1 MDGNHKL
8 IRWRFVVHGAID
20 GFSRTI
26 IYLSCSTDN
35 KSQTVF
41 QLFLGS
47 LPTFKC
53 PRRIRSDHG
62 TENIDAARWMLN
74 HFGPSAKPFL
84 TGLSVHNQRIERL
97 WKDVNLY
104 VTSYFSNLFYY
115 MESLE
120 ILDPLDEVHLFA
132 LHYIYKPRIN
142 RALKLFAT
150 QWNSH
155 PLSTERNMTPYQ
167 LWVEGFYRFAN
178 STSETIREVVDLD
191 TLDVNSYGIDDD
203 GPIHDIQTINHVEI
217 PQSSVVLSDTDMAA
231 LALLVEPLEEDNEC
245 GKKIFVNACEIL
257 ERILGE

>member
-47 LPTFKC
+47 LPNFKC

-62 TENIDAARWMLN
+62 TENIDVARWMLN

-150 QWNSH
+150 QWNSQRRLDSYH
-155 PLSTERNMTPYQ
+155 VTFSTN
-167 LWVEGFYRFAN
+167 
-178 STSETIREVVDLD
+178 
-191 TLDVNSYGIDDD
+191 
-203 GPIHDIQTINHVEI
+203 EI
-217 PQSSVVLSDTDMAA
+217 A
-231 LALLVEPLEEDNEC
+231 LFWHCFCKA
-245 GKKIFVNACEIL
+245 F
-257 ERILGE
+257 

>member
-1 MDGNHKL
+1 
-8 IRWRFVVHGAID
+8 
-20 GFSRTI
+20 
-26 IYLSCSTDN
+26 
-35 KSQTVF
+35 
-41 QLFLGS
+41 
-47 LPTFKC
+47 
-53 PRRIRSDHG
+53 
-62 TENIDAARWMLN
+62 
-74 HFGPSAKPFL
+74 
-84 TGLSVHNQRIERL
+84 
-97 WKDVNLY
+97 
-104 VTSYFSNLFYY
+104 

-178 STSETIREVVDLD
+178 STSETIREVVDPD

-203 GPIHDIQTINHVEI
+203 GPIPDIQTINHVEI

-245 GKKIFVNACEIL
+245 GKKLFVNACEIL

>member
-41 QLFLGS
+41 QLFLDS

-53 PRRIRSDHG
+53 LRRIPSDQG
-62 TENIDAARWMLN
+62 TENIDVARWMFN
-74 HFGPSAKPFL
+74 HFGPSARPFL

-104 VTSYFSNLFYY
+104 VTSCFSNLFYY

-142 RALKLFAT
+142 QALKLFAT

-155 PLSTERNMTPYQ
+155 PLSIERNMTPYQ
-167 LWVEGFYRFAN
+167 LWVEGF
-178 STSETIREVVDLD
+178 
-191 TLDVNSYGIDDD
+191 
-203 GPIHDIQTINHVEI
+203 
-217 PQSSVVLSDTDMAA
+217 
-231 LALLVEPLEEDNEC
+231 
-245 GKKIFVNACEIL
+245 
-257 ERILGE
+257 